1 MRFGGRCIFL
11 EIFGSSIYF
20 LKIKEEKYI
29 KNSMVAIVRACLV
42 DKVAKLDS

>member
-11 EIFGSSIYF
+11 KIFSLSIYF

-29 KNSMVAIVRACLV
+29 KNSMVATVPACLV